1 MIYLHT
7 YIIRPKL
14 SSGFK
19 ETVGFKENRQNLTEM
34 YMAETVGWK
43 VNLVILMFGRVD
55 ITTLKIKLLYYLRPG
70 FSPHME

>member
-1 MIYLHT
+1 
-7 YIIRPKL
+7 
-14 SSGFK
+14 
-19 ETVGFKENRQNLTEM
+19 
-34 YMAETVGWK
+34 MAEAIGWK